1 MLSKMS
7 KGVIKMMS
15 PLKRLRLEK
24 GWSQE
29 ELAERAEVSRMTVVS
44 LEQEPRRVVNSKT
57 LYKLAKAL
65 NVKIEDIFLAPDD

>member
-1 MLSKMS
+1 MLSKKS
-7 KGVIKMMS
+7 KGVNKMMS

-24 GWSQE
+24 GWAQE

-44 LEQEPRRVVNSKT
+44 LEQEPHRVVNSRT

-65 NVKIEDIFLAPDD
+65 DAKIEDIFLAPDD

>member
-7 KGVIKMMS
+7 EGVIKMMS

-29 ELAERAEVSRMTVVS
+29 ELAEQAEVSRMTVVT
-44 LEQEPRRVVNSKT
+44 LEKYPQRTISSKT
-57 LYKLAKAL
+57 MFRLAKAL
-65 NVKIEDIFLAPDD
+65 DAKIEDIFLAPDD